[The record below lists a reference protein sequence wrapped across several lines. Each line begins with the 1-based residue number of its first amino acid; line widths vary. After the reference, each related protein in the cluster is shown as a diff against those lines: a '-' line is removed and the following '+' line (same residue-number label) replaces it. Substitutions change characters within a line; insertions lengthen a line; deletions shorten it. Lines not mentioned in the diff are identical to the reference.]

1 MARTKQTA
9 RKSNPTSGLAT
20 HQGGTESSSSEEPA
34 MESTISETH
43 GERESGEQIEQP
55 RTARK
60 RKRGDQTASSSL
72 SSADHTRK
80 SRKVAVEYST
90 DETDEEKIPDMEEGM
105 GFPRQKKTV
114 KLTLPAT
121 PSQVHLARSFVEWFA
136 YHGMRPGIRATL
148 VSRKWTDMM
157 IDEFIDNFRQKH
169 GFNRQTA
176 MLPYDD
182 EGDSDE
188 EPIELEGGR
197 RMVIRRRIISPDENT
212 TQEEDPD
219 RLEDLVPRR
228 KKRSAPR
235 PDDEEGESM
244 GPPPGKKPKKAKPGT
259 PKPKPKPKTPKP
271 KKDPKPRKPK
281 KGKKSKETPQPEET
295 PLVGHQGEDP
305 LMQEQD
311 PARENDPVPRTAP
324 RPGDTDPFETEMPPV
339 RPEEEPTPL
348 GTDQGQADVGSIPLP
363 PGVPPPP
370 PPPRP
375 PTPLPGYQTPPTP
388 PTPGRATPPPTPG
401 RGSPREGEA
410 DPPEDQGHAPPGE
423 PEGGNGDDSPSSDG
437 DGEEGGDRENSGD
450 GESSG
455 GENGSD
461 GNDDGR
467 NDQGRDDDGNDEDE
481 ESQHSGLG
489 ACSTPSSQRA
499 DASTEE
505 QTSQAE
511 EPPRKKT
518 EKEGAPPPQPPAKGA
533 NKRKGKTPRR
543 KFPGFLQDGAQYTGP
558 CLRKA
563 MRYPK
568 VNRKKPVLYLHPI
581 HKAVAGKEAL
591 QNVGYSHRSWERAH
605 EARRDGRLVRIGR
618 FRPGVMALREIRHY
632 QKSSALLIR
641 KLPFQRLVRE
651 IAQDFKTDLRF
662 QSAAILCLQEAA
674 EAYLVGLFEDT
685 NLCAI
690 HARRV
695 TITPKDLQLARRI
708 RGER

>member
-20 HQGGTESSSSEEPA
+20 YQGGTESSSSEEPA

-55 RTARK
+55 RTSRK

-105 GFPRQKKTV
+105 AFPRQMKTV

-121 PSQVHLARSFVEWFA
+121 PSQVHLARSFVEWFT
-136 YHGMRPGIRATL
+136 YHGMQPGIRAAL
-148 VSRKWTDMM
+148 VSRKWTNTM

-176 MLPYDD
+176 MLPYND
-182 EGDSDE
+182 EGDSEE
-188 EPIELEGGR
+188 EPIELEGGC
-197 RMVIRRRIISPDENT
+197 RMVIRRRIISPDEDT
-212 TQEEDPD
+212 MQEEDPD

-228 KKRSAPR
+228 KKRSAPG
-235 PDDEEGESM
+235 PDGGEGESM
-244 GPPPGKKPKKAKPGT
+244 GPPPGKKPKKAKPG
-259 PKPKPKPKTPKP
+259 KAPKP

-281 KGKKSKETPQPEET
+281 KGKKSKETSQPEET

-305 LMQEQD
+305 LIQEQD
-311 PARENDPVPRTAP
+311 PARGNDPIPRTAP
-324 RPGDTDPFETEMPPV
+324 RPGDTDPFETETPPL
-339 RPEEEPTPL
+339 RPEGEPTPL

-363 PGVPPPP
+363 PGPPPPP

-375 PTPLPGYQTPPTP
+375 PTPLPESQTPPTP

-401 RGSPREGEA
+401 RGSPREGET
-410 DPPEDQGHAPPGE
+410 DPPKDPGHAPPGE

-437 DGEEGGDRENSGD
+437 DGEDGGDRENSGD

-455 GENGSD
+455 GENGSE
-461 GNDDGR
+461 GNDDRR
-467 NDQGRDDDGNDEDE
+467 NDQSRDDNGDDGDE

-511 EPPRKKT
+511 EPPRKRT

-685 NLCAI
+685 NLCVI

>member
-1 MARTKQTA
+1 
-9 RKSNPTSGLAT
+9 
-20 HQGGTESSSSEEPA
+20 

-43 GERESGEQIEQP
+43 GERESGEQIKQP
-55 RTARK
+55 RTSRK
-60 RKRGDQTASSSL
+60 RKRGDRTASSSL

-90 DETDEEKIPDMEEGM
+90 DETDEEKIPDMEKGM
-105 GFPRQKKTV
+105 AFPRQMKTV

-121 PSQVHLARSFVEWFA
+121 PSQIHLARSFVEWFA
-136 YHGMRPGIRATL
+136 YHGMRPGIRAAL
-148 VSRKWTDMM
+148 VSRKWTDTM

-176 MLPYDD
+176 MLPYND

-188 EPIELEGGR
+188 EPIELKGGR
-197 RMVIRRRIISPDENT
+197 RMVIRRRIISPDEDT

-228 KKRSAPR
+228 KKRSAPG
-235 PDDEEGESM
+235 PDGGEGESM
-244 GPPPGKKPKKAKPGT
+244 GPPPGKKPKKAKPG
-259 PKPKPKPKTPKP
+259 KAPKP
-271 KKDPKPRKPK
+271 KKDPKPRKLK
-281 KGKKSKETPQPEET
+281 KGKKSKETSQPEET
-295 PLVGHQGEDP
+295 PLVGRQGEDP
-305 LMQEQD
+305 LIQEQD
-311 PARENDPVPRTAP
+311 PARGNNSVPRTAP
-324 RPGDTDPFETEMPPV
+324 MPGDTDPFETETPPL
-339 RPEEEPTPL
+339 RPEGEPTPL

-363 PGVPPPP
+363 PRP

-375 PTPLPGYQTPPTP
+375 PTPLPESQTPPMPPTLGRATSP
-388 PTPGRATPPPTPG
+388 PTPGH
-401 RGSPREGEA
+401 GSPREGET
-410 DPPEDQGHAPPGE
+410 DPPEDPGHAPPGE

-437 DGEEGGDRENSGD
+437 DGENGGDRENSGD

-455 GENGSD
+455 GENGSE
-461 GNDDGR
+461 GNDGGR
-467 NDQGRDDDGNDEDE
+467 NDQSRDDNGDDGDE

-511 EPPRKKT
+511 EPPQKRT

-533 NKRKGKTPRR
+533 NKRKGKTPHR
-543 KFPGFLQDGAQYTGP
+543 KFPGFLQDGAQYTDP

-605 EARRDGRLVRIGR
+605 EARRDGCLVQIRR

-651 IAQDFKTDLRF
+651 ITQDFKTDLCF

>member
-1 MARTKQTA
+1 
-9 RKSNPTSGLAT
+9 
-20 HQGGTESSSSEEPA
+20 

-43 GERESGEQIEQP
+43 GERESSEQTEQP
-55 RTARK
+55 RTSRK
-60 RKRGDQTASSSL
+60 RKRGDRTDSSSL

-80 SRKVAVEYST
+80 SRKVAIEYST

-105 GFPRQKKTV
+105 AFPRQMKTV

-121 PSQVHLARSFVEWFA
+121 PSQVHLARSFVEWFTF
-136 YHGMRPGIRATL
+136 HGMRPGIRAAL
-148 VSRKWTDMM
+148 VSRKWTDTM
-157 IDEFIDNFRQKH
+157 IDEFIENFRHKH

-182 EGDSDE
+182 EGDSDN

-197 RMVIRRRIISPDENT
+197 RMVIWRRIISPDEDT

-219 RLEDLVPRR
+219 RLEDLVPCR
-228 KKRSAPR
+228 KKRSAPG
-235 PDDEEGESM
+235 PDGGEGESM
-244 GPPPGKKPKKAKPGT
+244 GPPPGKKPKKEKPG
-259 PKPKPKPKTPKP
+259 KTPKP

-281 KGKKSKETPQPEET
+281 KGRKSKETPQPEET
-295 PLVGHQGEDP
+295 PLVGRQGEDP
-305 LMQEQD
+305 LIQEQD
-311 PARENDPVPRTAP
+311 PVPGNDPVPRTAP
-324 RPGDTDPFETEMPPV
+324 RPGDTDPFEGETSLL
-339 RPEEEPTPL
+339 RPEEEPAPL

-363 PGVPPPP
+363 PGPPLPPPP
-370 PPPRP
+370 PHP
-375 PTPLPGYQTPPTP
+375 PTPLPESQTLPMPPTL
-388 PTPGRATPPPTPG
+388 GRATPPPTPG
-401 RGSPREGEA
+401 CGSPREGETG
-410 DPPEDQGHAPPGE
+410 PPEDPGHAPPGE

-437 DGEEGGDRENSGD
+437 DGENSGDGENGGD

-455 GENGSD
+455 GENGSE
-461 GNDDGR
+461 GNDNGR
-467 NDQGRDDDGNDEDE
+467 NDQSRDDNGDDGDEG
-481 ESQHSGLG
+481 SQHSGLG

-511 EPPRKKT
+511 EPPQKRT
-518 EKEGAPPPQPPAKGA
+518 EKTGAPPSQPPAKGA
-533 NKRKGKTPRR
+533 SKRKGKTPRHN
-543 KFPGFLQDGAQYTGP
+543 FPGFLQDGAQYTSP

-563 MRYPK
+563 MQYPK

-605 EARRDGRLVRIGR
+605 ETRRDRRLVRIGR

-685 NLCAI
+685 NLCAR

>member
-1 MARTKQTA
+1 
-9 RKSNPTSGLAT
+9 
-20 HQGGTESSSSEEPA
+20 

-60 RKRGDQTASSSL
+60 RKRGDRTASSSL

-136 YHGMRPGIRATL
+136 YHGMRPGIRAAL
-148 VSRKWTDMM
+148 ASRKWTDAM
-157 IDEFIDNFRQKH
+157 INEFIDNFRQKH

-176 MLPYDD
+176 MLPYND

-197 RMVIRRRIISPDENT
+197 RMVIRRRIISPDEDT

-235 PDDEEGESM
+235 PDDEEGKSM

-324 RPGDTDPFETEMPPV
+324 RPGDTDPFETETPPV
-339 RPEEEPTPL
+339 RPEGEPTPL

-370 PPPRP
+370 PPPHP

-401 RGSPREGEA
+401 RESPREGEA
-410 DPPEDQGHAPPGE
+410 DPPEGQRRAPSGE
-423 PEGGNGDDSPSSDG
+423 PGGGNGDDSPSSDG
-437 DGEEGGDRENSGD
+437 DGEEGDDRENSGDRENGGD

-467 NDQGRDDDGNDEDE
+467 NDPSKDDDGNDEDE

-518 EKEGAPPPQPPAKGA
+518 EKEGGPPPQPPAKGT

-543 KFPGFLQDGAQYTGP
+543 KLPGFLQDGAQYTGP

-591 QNVGYSHRSWERAH
+591 QNVGYSHKSWERAH

>member
-1 MARTKQTA
+1 
-9 RKSNPTSGLAT
+9 
-20 HQGGTESSSSEEPA
+20 

-43 GERESGEQIEQP
+43 GERESSEQTEQP
-55 RTARK
+55 RTSRK
-60 RKRGDQTASSSL
+60 RKRGDRTASSSL

-105 GFPRQKKTV
+105 AFPRQMKTV

-136 YHGMRPGIRATL
+136 YHGMRPGIRAAL
-148 VSRKWTDMM
+148 VSRKWTDTM
-157 IDEFIDNFRQKH
+157 IDEFIDNFRHKH
-169 GFNRQTA
+169 GFNCQTA

-182 EGDSDE
+182 EGDSDN

-197 RMVIRRRIISPDENT
+197 RMVIRRRIISPDEAT
-212 TQEEDPD
+212 MQEEDPD

-228 KKRSAPR
+228 KKRSAPG
-235 PDDEEGESM
+235 PDGGEGESM
-244 GPPPGKKPKKAKPGT
+244 GPPPGKKPKKAKPG
-259 PKPKPKPKTPKP
+259 KTPKP

-281 KGKKSKETPQPEET
+281 KGRKSKETPQPEET

-305 LMQEQD
+305 LIQEQD
-311 PARENDPVPRTAP
+311 PARGNDPVPRTAP
-324 RPGDTDPFETEMPPV
+324 RPGDTDPLEGETPPL
-339 RPEEEPTPL
+339 RPEGEPTPL
-348 GTDQGQADVGSIPLP
+348 GMDQGQADVGSIPLP
-363 PGVPPPP
+363 PGPPLPP

-375 PTPLPGYQTPPTP
+375 PTPLPESQTPPMP
-388 PTPGRATPPPTPG
+388 PMPGRATPPPTPG
-401 RGSPREGEA
+401 RGSPREGET
-410 DPPEDQGHAPPGE
+410 DPPEDPRHTPPGK
-423 PEGGNGDDSPSSDG
+423 PEGGNGDDSPSTNG
-437 DGEEGGDRENSGD
+437 DGENGGDRENSGDGENGGDRENSGD

-455 GENGSD
+455 GENGSE
-461 GNDDGR
+461 GND
-467 NDQGRDDDGNDEDE
+467 NGRDDQNRDDNGDDGDE

-489 ACSTPSSQRA
+489 ACSMPSSQRA

-511 EPPRKKT
+511 EPPRKRT
-518 EKEGAPPPQPPAKGA
+518 EKTGTPPSQPPAKGA
-533 NKRKGKTPRR
+533 NKRKGKTPHR

-618 FRPGVMALREIRHY
+618 FRPGVMALCEIRHY

-651 IAQDFKTDLRF
+651 IAQDFKMDLRF
-662 QSAAILCLQEAA
+662 QSVAILCLQEAA

-690 HARRV
+690 HAKRV

>member
-1 MARTKQTA
+1 
-9 RKSNPTSGLAT
+9 
-20 HQGGTESSSSEEPA
+20 
-34 MESTISETH
+34 
-43 GERESGEQIEQP
+43 
-55 RTARK
+55 
-60 RKRGDQTASSSL
+60 
-72 SSADHTRK
+72 
-80 SRKVAVEYST
+80 
-90 DETDEEKIPDMEEGM
+90 M

-136 YHGMRPGIRATL
+136 YHGMRPGIRAAL
-148 VSRKWTDMM
+148 VSRKWTDTM

-188 EPIELEGGR
+188 EPIELEGGH

-228 KKRSAPR
+228 KKRSAPG
-235 PDDEEGESM
+235 PDGGEGESM

-324 RPGDTDPFETEMPPV
+324 RPGDTDPFETETPPV
-339 RPEEEPTPL
+339 RPKGEPTPL

-375 PTPLPGYQTPPTP
+375 PTPLPESQTPPTP
-388 PTPGRATPPPTPG
+388 PTPGKATPLPTPG
-401 RGSPREGEA
+401 RESPGEGETG
-410 DPPEDQGHAPPGE
+410 PPEDQGHAPAGE
-423 PEGGNGDDSPSSDG
+423 PEGGNGDDSPSSDGDGENSG

-467 NDQGRDDDGNDEDE
+467 NDQSRDDDGNDEDE

-533 NKRKGKTPRR
+533 NKRKGKKPRR
-543 KFPGFLQDGAQYTGP
+543 KFPGFLQDGTQYTGP

-662 QSAAILCLQEAA
+662 QSAAILCLQEVA

>member
-1 MARTKQTA
+1 
-9 RKSNPTSGLAT
+9 
-20 HQGGTESSSSEEPA
+20 
-34 MESTISETH
+34 
-43 GERESGEQIEQP
+43 
-55 RTARK
+55 
-60 RKRGDQTASSSL
+60 
-72 SSADHTRK
+72 
-80 SRKVAVEYST
+80 
-90 DETDEEKIPDMEEGM
+90 
-105 GFPRQKKTV
+105 
-114 KLTLPAT
+114 
-121 PSQVHLARSFVEWFA
+121 
-136 YHGMRPGIRATL
+136 
-148 VSRKWTDMM
+148 
-157 IDEFIDNFRQKH
+157 
-169 GFNRQTA
+169 
-176 MLPYDD
+176 
-182 EGDSDE
+182 
-188 EPIELEGGR
+188 
-197 RMVIRRRIISPDENT
+197 
-212 TQEEDPD
+212 
-219 RLEDLVPRR
+219 
-228 KKRSAPR
+228 
-235 PDDEEGESM
+235 M
-244 GPPPGKKPKKAKPGT
+244 GPLPGKKPKKAKPG
-259 PKPKPKPKTPKP
+259 KTPKP

-305 LMQEQD
+305 LIQEQD
-311 PARENDPVPRTAP
+311 PARGNDPVPRTAP
-324 RPGDTDPFETEMPPV
+324 RPGDTDPFETETPPL
-339 RPEEEPTPL
+339 RPEGEPTPL

-363 PGVPPPP
+363 PGPPPPP

-375 PTPLPGYQTPPTP
+375 PTPLPESQTPPTP
-388 PTPGRATPPPTPG
+388 PMPGRATPPPTPG
-401 RGSPREGEA
+401 RGSPREGET

-437 DGEEGGDRENSGD
+437 DGENGGDRENSGD

-455 GENGSD
+455 GEDGSE
-461 GNDDGR
+461 GNDNGR
-467 NDQGRDDDGNDEDE
+467 NDQGRDDNGDDGDE
-481 ESQHSGLG
+481 ESQHSSLG

-511 EPPRKKT
+511 EAPRKRT
-518 EKEGAPPPQPPAKGA
+518 EKEGAPPSQPPAKGA
-533 NKRKGKTPRR
+533 NKRKGKTPCR

>member
-1 MARTKQTA
+1 
-9 RKSNPTSGLAT
+9 
-20 HQGGTESSSSEEPA
+20 

-43 GERESGEQIEQP
+43 GERESSEQIEQP
-55 RTARK
+55 RTSRK
-60 RKRGDQTASSSL
+60 RKRGDRTASSSL

-105 GFPRQKKTV
+105 AFPRQMKTV

-136 YHGMRPGIRATL
+136 YHGMRPGIRAAL
-148 VSRKWTDMM
+148 VSRKWTDTM

-176 MLPYDD
+176 MLPYND

-197 RMVIRRRIISPDENT
+197 RMVIRRRIISPDEDT

-228 KKRSAPR
+228 KKRSAPG
-235 PDDEEGESM
+235 PDGGEGESM
-244 GPPPGKKPKKAKPGT
+244 GPPPGKKPKKAKPG
-259 PKPKPKPKTPKP
+259 KTPKP

-295 PLVGHQGEDP
+295 PLVGRQGEDP
-305 LMQEQD
+305 LIQEQD
-311 PARENDPVPRTAP
+311 PARGNDPVPRTAP
-324 RPGDTDPFETEMPPV
+324 RPGDTDPFETETPPL
-339 RPEEEPTPL
+339 RPEGEPTPL

-363 PGVPPPP
+363 PGPPPP
-370 PPPRP
+370 PLPPRP
-375 PTPLPGYQTPPTP
+375 PTPLPESQTPPTP

-401 RGSPREGEA
+401 HGSPREGET
-410 DPPEDQGHAPPGE
+410 DPPEDQGHAPPGG

-437 DGEEGGDRENSGD
+437 DGENGGDRENSGD

-455 GENGSD
+455 GEDGSE
-461 GNDDGR
+461 GNDNGR
-467 NDQGRDDDGNDEDE
+467 NDQSRDDNGDDGDE

-511 EPPRKKT
+511 EPPRKRT
-518 EKEGAPPPQPPAKGA
+518 EKEGAPPSQPPAKGA

>member
-1 MARTKQTA
+1 
-9 RKSNPTSGLAT
+9 
-20 HQGGTESSSSEEPA
+20 
-34 MESTISETH
+34 
-43 GERESGEQIEQP
+43 
-55 RTARK
+55 
-60 RKRGDQTASSSL
+60 
-72 SSADHTRK
+72 
-80 SRKVAVEYST
+80 
-90 DETDEEKIPDMEEGM
+90 
-105 GFPRQKKTV
+105 
-114 KLTLPAT
+114 
-121 PSQVHLARSFVEWFA
+121 
-136 YHGMRPGIRATL
+136 
-148 VSRKWTDMM
+148 M
-157 IDEFIDNFRQKH
+157 INEFIDNFQQKH

-197 RMVIRRRIISPDENT
+197 RMVIRRRIISPDEDT

-228 KKRSAPR
+228 KKRSVPR

-244 GPPPGKKPKKAKPGT
+244 GPPPRKKPKKAKMGT
-259 PKPKPKPKTPKP
+259 PKPKPKPKTPRP

-281 KGKKSKETPQPEET
+281 KGKKSQETPQSGET
-295 PLVGHQGEDP
+295 PLVGHQGE
-305 LMQEQD
+305 D

-324 RPGDTDPFETEMPPV
+324 RPGDTDPFETETPPV
-339 RPEEEPTPL
+339 RPEGEPTPL

-363 PGVPPPP
+363 PRVPLPP

-375 PTPLPGYQTPPTP
+375 PTPLPESQTPPTP
-388 PTPGRATPPPTPG
+388 PTSGKATPPLTPG
-401 RGSPREGEA
+401 RESPGEGETG
-410 DPPEDQGHAPPGE
+410 PPEDPGHAPAGE

-437 DGEEGGDRENSGD
+437 DGENNGDGEEGGDRENSGD
-450 GESSG
+450 GEGSG

-461 GNDDGR
+461 GDDDGR
-467 NDQGRDDDGNDEDE
+467 NDRSRDNDDNDEDE
-481 ESQHSGLG
+481 GSQHSGLG
-489 ACSTPSSQRA
+489 ACSTPSSQRV

-511 EPPRKKT
+511 GPPRKKT

-591 QNVGYSHRSWERAH
+591 QNVGYSHKSWERAH
-605 EARRDGRLVRIGR
+605 EARRDGRLVQIGR

-662 QSAAILCLQEAA
+662 QSAAILCLQEEA
-674 EAYLVGLFEDT
+674 EAYLVRLFEDT

>member
-1 MARTKQTA
+1 
-9 RKSNPTSGLAT
+9 
-20 HQGGTESSSSEEPA
+20 

-43 GERESGEQIEQP
+43 GERESSEQIEQP
-55 RTARK
+55 RTSRK
-60 RKRGDQTASSSL
+60 RKRGDRTASSSL

-136 YHGMRPGIRATL
+136 YHGMRPGIRAAL
-148 VSRKWTDMM
+148 VSRKWTDTM

-176 MLPYDD
+176 MLPYND

-197 RMVIRRRIISPDENT
+197 RMVIRRRIISPDEDT

-228 KKRSAPR
+228 KKRSAPG
-235 PDDEEGESM
+235 PDGGEGESM
-244 GPPPGKKPKKAKPGT
+244 GPPPGKKPKKAKPG
-259 PKPKPKPKTPKP
+259 KAPKP

-281 KGKKSKETPQPEET
+281 KGKKSKETSQPEET

-305 LMQEQD
+305 LIQEQD
-311 PARENDPVPRTAP
+311 PARGNDPVPRTAP
-324 RPGDTDPFETEMPPV
+324 RPGDTDPFETETPPL
-339 RPEEEPTPL
+339 RPEGEPTPL

-363 PGVPPPP
+363 PGPPPPP

-375 PTPLPGYQTPPTP
+375 PTPLPESQTPPTP

-401 RGSPREGEA
+401 RGSPREGET
-410 DPPEDQGHAPPGE
+410 DPPEDPGHAPPGE

-437 DGEEGGDRENSGD
+437 DGEDGGDRENSGD

-455 GENGSD
+455 GENGSE

-467 NDQGRDDDGNDEDE
+467 NDQSRDDNGDDGDE

-511 EPPRKKT
+511 EPPRKRT

>member
-1 MARTKQTA
+1 MA
-9 RKSNPTSGLAT
+9 
-20 HQGGTESSSSEEPA
+20 
-34 MESTISETH
+34 
-43 GERESGEQIEQP
+43 
-55 RTARK
+55 
-60 RKRGDQTASSSL
+60 
-72 SSADHTRK
+72 
-80 SRKVAVEYST
+80 
-90 DETDEEKIPDMEEGM
+90 
-105 GFPRQKKTV
+105 FPRQMKTV

-136 YHGMRPGIRATL
+136 YHGMRPGIRAAL
-148 VSRKWTDMM
+148 VSRKWTDTM

-176 MLPYDD
+176 MLPYND
-182 EGDSDE
+182 EGDSE
-188 EPIELEGGR
+188 GEPIELEGGR
-197 RMVIRRRIISPDENT
+197 RMVIRRRIISPDEDT

-228 KKRSAPR
+228 KKRSAPG
-235 PDDEEGESM
+235 PDGGEGESM
-244 GPPPGKKPKKAKPGT
+244 GPPPGKKPKKAKPG
-259 PKPKPKPKTPKP
+259 KAPKP
-271 KKDPKPRKPK
+271 KKDPKPWKPK
-281 KGKKSKETPQPEET
+281 KGKKSKETSQPEET
-295 PLVGHQGEDP
+295 PLVGRQGEDP
-305 LMQEQD
+305 LIQEQD
-311 PARENDPVPRTAP
+311 PAQGNDPVPRTAP
-324 RPGDTDPFETEMPPV
+324 RPEDTDPFETEMPPL
-339 RPEEEPTPL
+339 RPEGEPTPL
-348 GTDQGQADVGSIPLP
+348 GTDQGQADMGSIPLP
-363 PGVPPPP
+363 PGPLPPPP
-370 PPPRP
+370 PPHP
-375 PTPLPGYQTPPTP
+375 PTPLPESQTPPMP
-388 PTPGRATPPPTPG
+388 PMPGRATPRPTPG
-401 RGSPREGEA
+401 RGSPREGET
-410 DPPEDQGHAPPGE
+410 DPPEDAGHAPPGE

-437 DGEEGGDRENSGD
+437 DGEDGGDRENSGD

-455 GENGSD
+455 GENGSG
-461 GNDDGR
+461 GNDDR
-467 NDQGRDDDGNDEDE
+467 CNDQSRDDNGDDGDE

-489 ACSTPSSQRA
+489 ACSMPSSQRA

-511 EPPRKKT
+511 EPPRKRTK
-518 EKEGAPPPQPPAKGA
+518 KEGAPPPQPPAKGA
-533 NKRKGKTPRR
+533 NKRKGKMPRR
-543 KFPGFLQDGAQYTGP
+543 KFPGFLQDGAQYTSP

-641 KLPFQRLVRE
+641 KLPFQRLVRV

-695 TITPKDLQLARRI
+695 TITPKDLQLARHI

>member
-1 MARTKQTA
+1 M
-9 RKSNPTSGLAT
+9 
-20 HQGGTESSSSEEPA
+20 
-34 MESTISETH
+34 
-43 GERESGEQIEQP
+43 
-55 RTARK
+55 
-60 RKRGDQTASSSL
+60 
-72 SSADHTRK
+72 
-80 SRKVAVEYST
+80 
-90 DETDEEKIPDMEEGM
+90 
-105 GFPRQKKTV
+105 
-114 KLTLPAT
+114 
-121 PSQVHLARSFVEWFA
+121 
-136 YHGMRPGIRATL
+136 
-148 VSRKWTDMM
+148 
-157 IDEFIDNFRQKH
+157 
-169 GFNRQTA
+169 
-176 MLPYDD
+176 
-182 EGDSDE
+182 
-188 EPIELEGGR
+188 
-197 RMVIRRRIISPDENT
+197 
-212 TQEEDPD
+212 
-219 RLEDLVPRR
+219 
-228 KKRSAPR
+228 
-235 PDDEEGESM
+235 
-244 GPPPGKKPKKAKPGT
+244 
-259 PKPKPKPKTPKP
+259 
-271 KKDPKPRKPK
+271 
-281 KGKKSKETPQPEET
+281 
-295 PLVGHQGEDP
+295 GHQGEDP

-311 PARENDPVPRTAP
+311 PARENDAVPRTAP
-324 RPGDTDPFETEMPPV
+324 RPGDTDPFETETPPV
-339 RPEEEPTPL
+339 RPEGEPTPL
-348 GTDQGQADVGSIPLP
+348 GTDQGQADVGTIPLP

-388 PTPGRATPPPTPG
+388 GRAMPPPTPG

-423 PEGGNGDDSPSSDG
+423 PEGGNGDDSPSSEG

-467 NDQGRDDDGNDEDE
+467 NDQSRDDDGNDEDE

-533 NKRKGKTPRR
+533 NKRKGKMPRR

-605 EARRDGRLVRIGR
+605 EARRDGATCGSDGSGR
-618 FRPGVMALREIRHY
+618 G
-632 QKSSALLIR
+632 
-641 KLPFQRLVRE
+641 
-651 IAQDFKTDLRF
+651 
-662 QSAAILCLQEAA
+662 
-674 EAYLVGLFEDT
+674 
-685 NLCAI
+685 
-690 HARRV
+690 
-695 TITPKDLQLARRI
+695 
-708 RGER
+708 

>member
-1 MARTKQTA
+1 
-9 RKSNPTSGLAT
+9 
-20 HQGGTESSSSEEPA
+20 

-43 GERESGEQIEQP
+43 GERESSEQTEQP
-55 RTARK
+55 RTSRK
-60 RKRGDQTASSSL
+60 RKRGDRTASSSL

-105 GFPRQKKTV
+105 AFPRQMKTV

-136 YHGMRPGIRATL
+136 YHGMRPGIRAAL
-148 VSRKWTDMM
+148 VSRKWTDTM

-176 MLPYDD
+176 MLPYND
-182 EGDSDE
+182 EGDSDK

-197 RMVIRRRIISPDENT
+197 RMVIRRRIISPDEDT

-228 KKRSAPR
+228 KKRSAPG
-235 PDDEEGESM
+235 PDGGEGESM
-244 GPPPGKKPKKAKPGT
+244 GPPPGKKPKKAKPG
-259 PKPKPKPKTPKP
+259 KTPKP

-281 KGKKSKETPQPEET
+281 KGRKSKETPQPEET
-295 PLVGHQGEDP
+295 PLVGRQGEDP
-305 LMQEQD
+305 LIQGQD
-311 PARENDPVPRTAP
+311 PAPGNDPVPRTAP
-324 RPGDTDPFETEMPPV
+324 RPGDTDPLEGETSPL
-339 RPEEEPTPL
+339 RPEGEPTPL
-348 GTDQGQADVGSIPLP
+348 GTDQGQVDVGSIPLP
-363 PGVPPPP
+363 PGPPPP
-370 PPPRP
+370 PPPRVHQLHCRSLRHRQRHQHQGGP
-375 PTPLPGYQTPPTP
+375 RRRQPQGVDRRERERQTP
-388 PTPGRATPPPTPG
+388 R
-401 RGSPREGEA
+401 R
-410 DPPEDQGHAPPGE
+410 PETYPPGK
-423 PEGGNGDDSPSSDG
+423 PEGGNGDDSPSTNG
-437 DGEEGGDRENSGD
+437 DGENGGDRENSGD

-455 GENGSD
+455 GENGSE
-461 GNDDGR
+461 GND
-467 NDQGRDDDGNDEDE
+467 NGRDDQNRDDNGDDGDE
-481 ESQHSGLG
+481 ESQHSGPG

-511 EPPRKKT
+511 EPPRKRT
-518 EKEGAPPPQPPAKGA
+518 EKTGTPPSQPPAKGA

-543 KFPGFLQDGAQYTGP
+543 KFPGFLQEGAQYTGP

-563 MRYPK
+563 MRYPQ

-591 QNVGYSHRSWERAH
+591 QNVGYSHKSWERAH
-605 EARRDGRLVRIGR
+605 EARRDGRLVRTGR

>member
-20 HQGGTESSSSEEPA
+20 YQGGTESSSSEEPA

-43 GERESGEQIEQP
+43 GERESSEQIEQP
-55 RTARK
+55 RTSRK
-60 RKRGDQTASSSL
+60 KKRGDRTASSSL

-105 GFPRQKKTV
+105 AFPWQMKTV

-136 YHGMRPGIRATL
+136 YHGMRPGIRAAL
-148 VSRKWTDMM
+148 VSRKWTDTM
-157 IDEFIDNFRQKH
+157 IDKFIDNFRQKH

-176 MLPYDD
+176 MLLYND
-182 EGDSDE
+182 EGDSEE

-197 RMVIRRRIISPDENT
+197 RMVIQRCIISPDEDT

-219 RLEDLVPRR
+219 RLEDLVPRQ
-228 KKRSAPR
+228 KKRSAPG
-235 PDDEEGESM
+235 PDGGEGESM
-244 GPPPGKKPKKAKPGT
+244 GPPPGKKPKKAKPG
-259 PKPKPKPKTPKP
+259 KAPKP

-281 KGKKSKETPQPEET
+281 KGKKSKETSQPEET
-295 PLVGHQGEDP
+295 PLVGRQGEDP
-305 LMQEQD
+305 LIQEQD
-311 PARENDPVPRTAP
+311 PARGNDPVPRTAP
-324 RPGDTDPFETEMPPV
+324 RPGDTDPFETETPPL
-339 RPEEEPTPL
+339 RPEGEPTPL
-348 GTDQGQADVGSIPLP
+348 GMDQGQADVGSIPLP
-363 PGVPPPP
+363 PGPPPP
-370 PPPRP
+370 PSPLRP
-375 PTPLPGYQTPPTP
+375 PTPLPESQTPPTP
-388 PTPGRATPPPTPG
+388 PMPGRAMLPPTPG
-401 RGSPREGEA
+401 RGSPREGET
-410 DPPEDQGHAPPGE
+410 DPPEDAGHAPPGE

-437 DGEEGGDRENSGD
+437 DGEDGGDRENSGD

-455 GENGSD
+455 GENGSG
-461 GNDDGR
+461 GNDDR
-467 NDQGRDDDGNDEDE
+467 HNDQSRDDNGDEGDE

-511 EPPRKKT
+511 EPPRKRT

-533 NKRKGKTPRR
+533 NKRKGNTPRR

-568 VNRKKPVLYLHPI
+568 VNRKKLVLYLHPI

-605 EARRDGRLVRIGR
+605 EARRDGRLVRIGQ

-651 IAQDFKTDLRF
+651 IAQDFKMDLHF

-690 HARRV
+690 HARRL
-695 TITPKDLQLARRI
+695 TIHNEKYPYDWVSAPHPTPPDAS
-708 RGER
+708 

>member
-9 RKSNPTSGLAT
+9 RKSNPTPGLAT
-20 HQGGTESSSSEEPA
+20 YQGGTVSSSSEEPE

-43 GERESGEQIEQP
+43 GERESSEQIEQP
-55 RTARK
+55 RTSRK
-60 RKRGDQTASSSL
+60 RKRGDRTASSSL

-136 YHGMRPGIRATL
+136 YHGMRPGIRAAL
-148 VSRKWTDMM
+148 VSRKWTDQM

-176 MLPYDD
+176 MLPYND

-197 RMVIRRRIISPDENT
+197 RMVIRRRIISPDEDT

-228 KKRSAPR
+228 KKRSAPG
-235 PDDEEGESM
+235 PDGGEGESM
-244 GPPPGKKPKKAKPGT
+244 GPPPGKKPKKAKPG
-259 PKPKPKPKTPKP
+259 KTPKP

-295 PLVGHQGEDP
+295 PLVGRQGEDP
-305 LMQEQD
+305 LIQEQD
-311 PARENDPVPRTAP
+311 PARGNDPVPRTAP
-324 RPGDTDPFETEMPPV
+324 RPGDTDPFETETPPL
-339 RPEEEPTPL
+339 RPEGEPTPL

-363 PGVPPPP
+363 PGPPPPP

-375 PTPLPGYQTPPTP
+375 PTPLPESQTPPTP

-401 RGSPREGEA
+401 RGSPREGET

-437 DGEEGGDRENSGD
+437 DGENGGDRENSGD

-455 GENGSD
+455 GEDGSE
-461 GNDDGR
+461 GNDNGR
-467 NDQGRDDDGNDEDE
+467 NDQGRDDNGDDGDE

-511 EPPRKKT
+511 EAPRKRT
-518 EKEGAPPPQPPAKGA
+518 EKEGAPPSQPPAKGA

>member
-1 MARTKQTA
+1 
-9 RKSNPTSGLAT
+9 
-20 HQGGTESSSSEEPA
+20 
-34 MESTISETH
+34 
-43 GERESGEQIEQP
+43 
-55 RTARK
+55 
-60 RKRGDQTASSSL
+60 
-72 SSADHTRK
+72 
-80 SRKVAVEYST
+80 
-90 DETDEEKIPDMEEGM
+90 
-105 GFPRQKKTV
+105 
-114 KLTLPAT
+114 
-121 PSQVHLARSFVEWFA
+121 
-136 YHGMRPGIRATL
+136 
-148 VSRKWTDMM
+148 
-157 IDEFIDNFRQKH
+157 
-169 GFNRQTA
+169 
-176 MLPYDD
+176 
-182 EGDSDE
+182 
-188 EPIELEGGR
+188 
-197 RMVIRRRIISPDENT
+197 
-212 TQEEDPD
+212 
-219 RLEDLVPRR
+219 
-228 KKRSAPR
+228 
-235 PDDEEGESM
+235 M

-259 PKPKPKPKTPKP
+259 PKPKPKPKAPKP

-281 KGKKSKETPQPEET
+281 KGKKSKETPQQEET

-305 LMQEQD
+305 LIEEQD
-311 PARENDPVPRTAP
+311 PARGNDPVPRTAP
-324 RPGDTDPFETEMPPV
+324 RPGDTDPFETETPPL
-339 RPEEEPTPL
+339 RPEGEPTPL
-348 GTDQGQADVGSIPLP
+348 GTDQGQADVRSIPLP

-370 PPPRP
+370 PPQRP
-375 PTPLPGYQTPPTP
+375 PTPLREYQTPPTP
-388 PTPGRATPPPTPG
+388 PTPGRATPQPTPG
-401 RGSPREGEA
+401 HGSPREGET

-423 PEGGNGDDSPSSDG
+423 PGGGNGDDSPSSDG

-455 GENGSD
+455 GEKGSE

-467 NDQGRDDDGNDEDE
+467 NDQSRDDDGDDGDE

-511 EPPRKKT
+511 EPPRKRT

-581 HKAVAGKEAL
+581 HKEVAGKEAL
-591 QNVGYSHRSWERAH
+591 QNVGYSHKSWERAH
-605 EARRDGRLVRIGR
+605 EARRDGRLVWIGR

-674 EAYLVGLFEDT
+674 EAYLVRLFEDT

-695 TITPKDLQLARRI
+695 TITQKDLQLARRI

>member
-1 MARTKQTA
+1 
-9 RKSNPTSGLAT
+9 
-20 HQGGTESSSSEEPA
+20 
-34 MESTISETH
+34 
-43 GERESGEQIEQP
+43 
-55 RTARK
+55 
-60 RKRGDQTASSSL
+60 
-72 SSADHTRK
+72 
-80 SRKVAVEYST
+80 
-90 DETDEEKIPDMEEGM
+90 
-105 GFPRQKKTV
+105 
-114 KLTLPAT
+114 
-121 PSQVHLARSFVEWFA
+121 
-136 YHGMRPGIRATL
+136 
-148 VSRKWTDMM
+148 M
-157 IDEFIDNFRQKH
+157 INEFIDNFRQKH

-188 EPIELEGGR
+188 EPIELEGGCW
-197 RMVIRRRIISPDENT
+197 MVIRRRIISPDEDT
-212 TQEEDPD
+212 MQEEDPD

-244 GPPPGKKPKKAKPGT
+244 GPPPGKKPKKAKTGT
-259 PKPKPKPKTPKP
+259 PEPKPKPKTPRP

-281 KGKKSKETPQPEET
+281 KGKKSRETPQSGET

-305 LMQEQD
+305 
-311 PARENDPVPRTAP
+311 ARENDPVPGTAP
-324 RPGDTDPFETEMPPV
+324 RPGDTDPFETETPPV
-339 RPEEEPTPL
+339 RPEGEPTPL
-348 GTDQGQADVGSIPLP
+348 GTDQGQVDVGSIPLP

-375 PTPLPGYQTPPTP
+375 PTPLPESQTPPTP
-388 PTPGRATPPPTPG
+388 LTLGKATPPPTPG
-401 RGSPREGEA
+401 RESPGEGETG
-410 DPPEDQGHAPPGE
+410 PPEDPGHAPAGE

-437 DGEEGGDRENSGD
+437 DGENNGDGEEGGDRENSGD
-450 GESSG
+450 GEGSG

-461 GNDDGR
+461 GDDDGR
-467 NDQGRDDDGNDEDE
+467 NDRSRDDDDNGEDE
-481 ESQHSGLG
+481 GSQHSGLG

-533 NKRKGKTPRR
+533 DKKKGKTPRR

-662 QSAAILCLQEAA
+662 QSAAILCLQEVA

-685 NLCAI
+685 NLCTI

>member
-1 MARTKQTA
+1 
-9 RKSNPTSGLAT
+9 
-20 HQGGTESSSSEEPA
+20 
-34 MESTISETH
+34 
-43 GERESGEQIEQP
+43 
-55 RTARK
+55 
-60 RKRGDQTASSSL
+60 
-72 SSADHTRK
+72 
-80 SRKVAVEYST
+80 
-90 DETDEEKIPDMEEGM
+90 
-105 GFPRQKKTV
+105 
-114 KLTLPAT
+114 
-121 PSQVHLARSFVEWFA
+121 
-136 YHGMRPGIRATL
+136 
-148 VSRKWTDMM
+148 
-157 IDEFIDNFRQKH
+157 
-169 GFNRQTA
+169 
-176 MLPYDD
+176 
-182 EGDSDE
+182 
-188 EPIELEGGR
+188 
-197 RMVIRRRIISPDENT
+197 
-212 TQEEDPD
+212 
-219 RLEDLVPRR
+219 
-228 KKRSAPR
+228 
-235 PDDEEGESM
+235 M
-244 GPPPGKKPKKAKPGT
+244 GPPPGKKPKKTKPG
-259 PKPKPKPKTPKP
+259 KAPKP

-281 KGKKSKETPQPEET
+281 KGKKSKETSQPEET

-305 LMQEQD
+305 LIQEQD
-311 PARENDPVPRTAP
+311 PARGNDPVPRTAP
-324 RPGDTDPFETEMPPV
+324 RPGDTDPFETETPPL
-339 RPEEEPTPL
+339 RPEGEPTPL

-363 PGVPPPP
+363 PGPPPPPPPP

-375 PTPLPGYQTPPTP
+375 PTPLPESQTPPTP
-388 PTPGRATPPPTPG
+388 PTLGRATPPPTPG
-401 RGSPREGEA
+401 RGSPREGET
-410 DPPEDQGHAPPGE
+410 DPPEDPGHAPPGE

-437 DGEEGGDRENSGD
+437 DGEDGGDRENSGD

-455 GENGSD
+455 GENGSE

-467 NDQGRDDDGNDEDE
+467 NDQSRDDNGDDGDE

-511 EPPRKKT
+511 EPPRKRT

-533 NKRKGKTPRR
+533 KKRKGKTPRR

-563 MRYPK
+563 MRYLK

-591 QNVGYSHRSWERAH
+591 QNMGYSHRSWERAH
-605 EARRDGRLVRIGR
+605 EARRDGCLVWIGW
-618 FRPGVMALREIRHY
+618 FRPGVMALLEIRHY

-641 KLPFQRLVRE
+641 KLLFQRLVRE

-708 RGER
+708 HGER

>member
-1 MARTKQTA
+1 MMERVNPWDRRPGRNPRRQSQGRQNQSQSQRRRNL
-9 RKSNPTSGLAT
+9 RK
-20 HQGGTESSSSEEPA
+20 
-34 MESTISETH
+34 
-43 GERESGEQIEQP
+43 
-55 RTARK
+55 
-60 RKRGDQTASSSL
+60 
-72 SSADHTRK
+72 
-80 SRKVAVEYST
+80 
-90 DETDEEKIPDMEEGM
+90 
-105 GFPRQKKTV
+105 
-114 KLTLPAT
+114 T
-121 PSQVHLARSFVEWFA
+121 PS
-136 YHGMRPGIRATL
+136 HGSLRR
-148 VSRKWTDMM
+148 
-157 IDEFIDNFRQKH
+157 
-169 GFNRQTA
+169 
-176 MLPYDD
+176 
-182 EGDSDE
+182 
-188 EPIELEGGR
+188 GR
-197 RMVIRRRIISPDENT
+197 RAG
-212 TQEEDPD
+212 

-235 PDDEEGESM
+235 PDDGEGESM

-281 KGKKSKETPQPEET
+281 KGKKSKETPQSGET

-311 PARENDPVPRTAP
+311 PARENNPVPRTAP
-324 RPGDTDPFETEMPPV
+324 RPGDTDPFETETLPV
-339 RPEEEPTPL
+339 RPEGEPTPL

-370 PPPRP
+370 PHP
-375 PTPLPGYQTPPTP
+375 PTPLPGYQTPPMP

-410 DPPEDQGHAPPGE
+410 DPPEDQGCAPSGE
-423 PEGGNGDDSPSSDG
+423 PGGGNGDDSPSSDG

-450 GESSG
+450 RENGGDGESSG

-467 NDQGRDDDGNDEDE
+467 NDQSRDDDGNDEDE

-558 CLRKA
+558 CLRKV

-591 QNVGYSHRSWERAH
+591 QNMGYSHRSWERAH

>member
-1 MARTKQTA
+1 
-9 RKSNPTSGLAT
+9 
-20 HQGGTESSSSEEPA
+20 
-34 MESTISETH
+34 
-43 GERESGEQIEQP
+43 
-55 RTARK
+55 
-60 RKRGDQTASSSL
+60 
-72 SSADHTRK
+72 
-80 SRKVAVEYST
+80 
-90 DETDEEKIPDMEEGM
+90 
-105 GFPRQKKTV
+105 
-114 KLTLPAT
+114 
-121 PSQVHLARSFVEWFA
+121 
-136 YHGMRPGIRATL
+136 
-148 VSRKWTDMM
+148 M

-197 RMVIRRRIISPDENT
+197 RMVIRRRIISPDEDT
-212 TQEEDPD
+212 MQEEDPD

-228 KKRSAPR
+228 KKRPAPR

-244 GPPPGKKPKKAKPGT
+244 GPPPGKKPKKAKTGT
-259 PKPKPKPKTPKP
+259 PKPKPKPKTPRP

-281 KGKKSKETPQPEET
+281 KGKKSQETPQSGET
-295 PLVGHQGEDP
+295 PLVGHQGEH
-305 LMQEQD
+305 
-311 PARENDPVPRTAP
+311 PAQENDPVPRTAP
-324 RPGDTDPFETEMPPV
+324 RPGDTDPFEVETPPV
-339 RPEEEPTPL
+339 RPKGEPTPL

-370 PPPRP
+370 LPPRP
-375 PTPLPGYQTPPTP
+375 PTPLPESQTPPTP
-388 PTPGRATPPPTPG
+388 PTSGKATPPPTPG
-401 RGSPREGEA
+401 RESPGEGETG
-410 DPPEDQGHAPPGE
+410 PPEDPGHAPAGE

-437 DGEEGGDRENSGD
+437 DGENNGDGEEGGDRENSGD
-450 GESSG
+450 GEGSG

-461 GNDDGR
+461 GDDDGR
-467 NDQGRDDDGNDEDE
+467 NDRSRDDDDNDGDE
-481 ESQHSGLG
+481 GSQHSGLG

-511 EPPRKKT
+511 GPPQKKT

-533 NKRKGKTPRR
+533 NKRKGKTPRH

-568 VNRKKPVLYLHPI
+568 VNRKKPLLYLHPI

-591 QNVGYSHRSWERAH
+591 QNMGYSHRSWERAH

-674 EAYLVGLFEDT
+674 EAYLV
-685 NLCAI
+685 
-690 HARRV
+690 
-695 TITPKDLQLARRI
+695 
-708 RGER
+708 